1 MSNINQTFKSQHTPQ
16 TLWVAIVSIVLKIHY
31 ILTILSCIPRPPL
44 LSPQPATGSP
54 STMTMPL
61 EPSFNH
67 MGVRTRRRQYVI
79 LGCFLLMISKLMNFT
94 VWQFLQIKQSSNHQ
108 NLVMSKKQY
117 WGIMWQVIS
126 RVATGLAEKK
136 YMTFPWYFPDGKHKF
151 QSLSRCIPCGNF
163 YDTFETTK
171 KSHYLSKDAS
181 T

>member
-67 MGVRTRRRQYVI
+67 RGVRTRRHQYVI

-117 WGIMWQVIS
+117 WGIMWQVIT
-126 RVATGLAEKK
+126 AGLPRGWQKK
-136 YMTFPWYFPDGKHKF
+136 NPWLFPDI
-151 QSLSRCIPCGNF
+151 SLTANTNS
-163 YDTFETTK
+163 
-171 KSHYLSKDAS
+171 SHYRDVYHVAIFTIHSKP
-181 T
+181 